1 MVSVTSVFTS
11 FQQARRAVN
20 ELETQGIRSSAIS
33 ILTKAPVDATQHSGL
48 SASTG
53 IGAAAGGTAGLLS
66 ALGLLA
72 VPGVGPIAAAGWL
85 ASLLGGILAGGAA
98 GGLLS
103 LLVNLGLGEVEARSC
118 SQALKN
124 GGTLVSVRIDAVQ
137 AETVR
142 DVLEEFGPV
151 LSRVTKHR
159 RGAAQSHARA
169 AAPAAQQERLLPL
182 AS

>member
-11 FQQARRAVN
+11 FHQARQAVS

-33 ILTKAPVDATQHSGL
+33 ILTRAPADAAQNSGIST
-48 SASTG
+48 SAG

-66 ALGLLA
+66 ALGLLV
-72 VPGVGPIAAAGWL
+72 VPGVGQIVAGGWL
-85 ASLLGGILAGGAA
+85 ASLLGGMLAGGAA
-98 GGLLS
+98 GGLL
-103 LLVNLGLGEVEARSC
+103 NAFINIGLGEVEARSC

-151 LSRVTKHR
+151 LSRVSK
-159 RGAAQSHARA
+159 RGRSS
-169 AAPAAQQERLLPL
+169 APALQQEELVSL